1 MIMEK
6 WNELKR
12 WLENGI
18 RYLDELKSRYQDFE
32 RELDRLEFKQAIY
45 RDIKQKM
52 DYLDSIFD

>member
-1 MIMEK
+1 MEK